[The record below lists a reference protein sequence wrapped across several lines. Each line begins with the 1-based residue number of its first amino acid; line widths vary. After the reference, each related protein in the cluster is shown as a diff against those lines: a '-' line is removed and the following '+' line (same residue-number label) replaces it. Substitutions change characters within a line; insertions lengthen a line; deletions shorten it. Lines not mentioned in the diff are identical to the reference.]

1 MRFFVLKLHLPGEI
15 STLATVD
22 DVGTVRDVDGNQ
34 ILSSNVFAVTN
45 YQYEVNLNDAK
56 RRIRV
61 LKDDYLDLIQV
72 I

>member
-1 MRFFVLKLHLPGEI
+1 MRFFQTEVTFAGE
-15 STLATVD
+15 TLNELVTVD
-22 DVGTVRDVDGNQ
+22 DVGTVRDAWNQ

-61 LKDDYLDLIQV
+61 LER
-72 I
+72 